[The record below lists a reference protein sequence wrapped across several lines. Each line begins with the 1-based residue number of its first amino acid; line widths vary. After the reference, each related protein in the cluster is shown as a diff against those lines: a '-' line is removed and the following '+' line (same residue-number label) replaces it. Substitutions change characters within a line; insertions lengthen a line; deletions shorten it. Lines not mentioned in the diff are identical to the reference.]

1 MWCDVCECVREARYY
16 SISCDEKD
24 GRLICL
30 VAFTNKDMMKET
42 RPIAYGELSGHDAED
57 LAKFI
62 TAALEAAGLRRE
74 GLVSFRADGASVN
87 GARRAL
93 SAGGDNVLRRLEQ
106 WAGRKLLAVH
116 CAAHRLQL
124 FCSDALSGGDQY
136 LLDLEARVKALHR
149 HLKASPGATV
159 DMGFWADLCDEEVL
173 TTAGTS
179 TSRWLSLLLPLRKL
193 LQSYV
198 SVLAHLA
205 YVFKHHKKDR
215 ESAKVHQ
222 WIYLGLASWAA
233 RITVAALVDV
243 LGLAYHAKNQLENVT
258 SIERVA
264 EIAQQ
269 LRASLASYTEK
280 NSALA
285 NAMVGGNAVAKTYE
299 AEKVCRLWREQQNSK
314 ILVRYETKDG
324 DIVEEGI
331 RFAGFEDVQHIL
343 RTFQRVTCSWKFF
356 SKIS

>member
-1 MWCDVCECVREARYY
+1 M
-16 SISCDEKD
+16 
-24 GRLICL
+24 
-30 VAFTNKDMMKET
+30 
-42 RPIAYGELSGHDAED
+42 
-57 LAKFI
+57 
-62 TAALEAAGLRRE
+62 
-74 GLVSFRADGASVN
+74 
-87 GARRAL
+87 
-93 SAGGDNVLRRLEQ
+93 
-106 WAGRKLLAVH
+106 
-116 CAAHRLQL
+116 
-124 FCSDALSGGDQY
+124 
-136 LLDLEARVKALHR
+136 
-149 HLKASPGATV
+149 
-159 DMGFWADLCDEEVL
+159 
-173 TTAGTS
+173 
-179 TSRWLSLLLPLRKL
+179 

-343 RTFQRVTCSWKFF
+343 RTFQRVRDYARACGDKVLARFGASSILEPAVIFNATYELEQSSFADAV
-356 SKIS
+356 SRMSDI